1 MRDLIRRAVEDLN
14 SLSQTVNGS
23 EQERILETIDRF
35 RNMLDENEEFI
46 SLYKKLSFDTD
57 TPSSIS

>member
-14 SLSQTVNGS
+14 SLSQTANSS

-35 RNMLDENEEFI
+35 RNMLDENENLFVDGACQPVLI
-46 SLYKKLSFDTD
+46 GMLL
-57 TPSSIS
+57 